1 MSYKG
6 SFVYNLRQKVGD
18 MRLITA
24 TVDVVPING
33 RGEVKMVYAKQFDYW
48 TPIGGHVELGDSWQ
62 SAAVHELK
70 EEGGIEAD
78 ESDMELAAT
87 MSGPG
92 RIYQYA
98 DGITQPFTLIFICRK
113 WKNESIPT
121 DAEEIESA
129 EWVSIEKA
137 IEKSTN
143 TRTKLILGACQEY
156 LRTERVQNIIEK

>member
-1 MSYKG
+1 MSYKD
-6 SFVYNLRQKVGD
+6 SFVYSLRQKVGD

-24 TVDVVPING
+24 TVDAVPINK

-62 SAAVHELK
+62 SAAVHELS

-98 DGITQPFTLIFICRK
+98 DGTTQPFTLVFICKK
-113 WKNESIPT
+113 WKSESAPT
-121 DAEEIESA
+121 DEEEVASA

-143 TRTKLILGACQEY
+143 SRTKLILNACQKY
-156 LRTERVQNIIEK
+156 LETGKVQHIIEE